1 MRREL
6 SPPRPDFA
14 GEARRIGFQFAHGDG
29 EPYWD
34 ETARYVFSMREIED
48 DLEKATGELSALCDE
63 VVARIVTNE
72 QALERLR
79 IPRHAWALIAE
90 SHARGDPSL
99 YGRFDFA
106 YDGSGPP
113 KLLEYN
119 ADTPTSLFES
129 SIVQWFWLERM
140 IERGHLPE
148 GADQFNSLHDR
159 LIARWREIADGA
171 PVHFT
176 CMSASVE
183 DRGNTAYLADCAAQ
197 AGSWTAHM
205 DMRDIGLCGEM
216 FVDREGRRI
225 ERMFKLYPWE
235 WMFADAFG
243 KSAAMGAT
251 RFVEPPWKAVASSK
265 GFLAFLWEAAPGH
278 PNLLPCFFEDDPR
291 ASSLSRYARKPL
303 YSREGANVALF
314 DGEARLAETTGTYG
328 DEGFVRQELRLLPD
342 FGGCY
347 PVLGCWLVGG
357 APAGMGV
364 REDHALVT
372 TDRSRFVPHAIID

>member
-14 GEARRIGFQFAHGDG
+14 EEARRIGFQFAHADG

-48 DLEKATGELSALCDE
+48 DLEKATAELGALCDD
-63 VVARIVTNE
+63 VVARIVTNDE
-72 QALERLR
+72 ALERLR
-79 IPRHAWALIAE
+79 IPRHAWGLIAE
-90 SHARGDPSL
+90 SHSRRDPSL

-106 YDGSGPP
+106 YDGKGPP

-119 ADTPTSLFES
+119 ADTPTSLFEA

-140 IERGHLPE
+140 IERGHLPK

-159 LIARWREIADGA
+159 LIARWREIADGG
-171 PVHFT
+171 PVHLA
-176 CMSASVE
+176 CMTASVE

-197 AGSWTAHM
+197 AGSWTAHI
-205 DMRDIGLCGEM
+205 DMRDIGLCGDT
-216 FVDREGRRI
+216 FVDRAGRRV

-235 WMFADAFG
+235 WMFDDAFS
-243 KSAAMGAT
+243 KSAAMRAT
-251 RFVEPPWKAVASSK
+251 RFIEPPWKAVASSK

-278 PNLLPCFFEDDPR
+278 PNLLPCFFEDDAR
-291 ASSLSRYARKPL
+291 AASLSRYARKPL
-303 YSREGANVALF
+303 YSREGANVALY
-314 DGEARLAETTGTYG
+314 DGNACLAETKGTYG
-328 DEGFVRQELRLLPD
+328 GDGFVRQQLCLLPN
-342 FGGCY
+342 FGGRY

-364 REDHALVT
+364 REDHSLVT
-372 TDRSRFVPHAIID
+372 TDRSRFLPHAIID

>member
-6 SPPRPDFA
+6 SPPRSDFA
-14 GEARRIGFQFAHGDG
+14 EEARKIGFQFAQADG

-48 DLEKATGELSALCDE
+48 HLETATADLAALCED
-63 VVARIVTNE
+63 VIGRIVTNE

-79 IPRHAWALIAE
+79 IPRHAWGLIAE
-90 SHARGDPSL
+90 SHARRDPSL

-106 YDGSGPP
+106 YDGKAPP

-129 SIVQWFWLERM
+129 SVVQWFWLEQM
-140 IERGHLPE
+140 IERGHLPK

-159 LIARWREIADGA
+159 LIARWRDIADGG
-171 PVHFT
+171 PVHFA
-176 CMSASVE
+176 CMTASVE
-183 DRGNTAYLADCAAQ
+183 DRGNIAYLADCATQ
-197 AGSWTAHM
+197 AGSWTARI
-205 DMRDIGLCGEM
+205 DMRDIGLSGEV
-216 FVDREGRRI
+216 FVDRLGRRI

-251 RFVEPPWKAVASSK
+251 RFVEPPWKAIPSSK
-265 GFLAFLWEAAPGH
+265 GFLALLWEAAPGH
-278 PNLLPCFFEDDPR
+278 PNLLPCFFEEDVR

-303 YSREGANVALF
+303 YSREGANVTLV
-314 DGEARLAETTGTYG
+314 DGDARLAETNGAYG
-328 DEGFVRQELRLLPD
+328 GEGFVRQELCLLPN
-342 FGGCY
+342 FGGRY

-357 APAGMGV
+357 EPAGMGV
-364 REDHALVT
+364 REDSSLVT
-372 TDRSRFVPHAIID
+372 TDRSRFLPHTIID